1 LSKSTLIYFIHGTH
15 IDGRIWN
22 NLIIKE
28 IQKIFGS
35 NNPSKTQLL
44 QWCGTNSTLARE
56 KAGDEL
62 IELVSQDLK
71 NIKPEAITIV
81 GHSHGGT
88 IALMKSAELFSM
100 FSKTNTINIVTI
112 NTPCIAG
119 GPRLFDSK
127 INHYNIISKGD
138 KIVPIAGFNKT
149 GLINE
154 VISNKTLW
162 QKLKY
167 GEFSYRRS
175 VDTEVLGSII
185 SVFPSANNIFYKDQY
200 WMKGLNPKTHFT
212 RHRGYLERNVNNWIP
227 QLKKAYSENENR
239 E

>member
-1 LSKSTLIYFIHGTH
+1 MSKSTLIYFIHGTH
-15 IDGRIWN
+15 IDNRIWN
-22 NLIIKE
+22 NLIINE
-28 IQKIFGS
+28 IQNLFS
-35 NNPSKTQLL
+35 SENSSKTQLL

-62 IELVSQDLK
+62 IELISKDLK
-71 NIKPEAITIV
+71 NNTPSTITIV

-88 IALMKSAELFSM
+88 IALMKSAELFTM
-100 FSKTNTINIVTI
+100 FSRSKTINIVTI

-119 GPRLFDSK
+119 GPRLFNSK

-149 GLINE
+149 GLINK

-175 VDTEVLGSII
+175 VDTEVPGSII
-185 SVFPSANNIFYKDQY
+185 SVFPSAINIFYKDQY

-212 RHRGYLERNVNNWIP
+212 RHRGYLERNVKTWIP
-227 QLKKAYSENENR
+227 QLKEAYSVTENK
-239 E
+239 